1 MDRVFKVSPKRINVH
16 IIITRLFCFSN
27 CKGRNKTSSEII
39 KILHLMQ
46 ISKVMTLLVVPAE
59 DKSYNYG

>member
-1 MDRVFKVSPKRINVH
+1 MH